1 MPGSMR
7 VVESILLMP
16 KEGEEEEMVKK
27 AFKKSSVCLCLSLL
41 LVFSSQI
48 VLSQEYP
55 TKPVTLVIPSGA
67 GSATDI
73 FMRSVTSVA
82 ADYLGQPI
90 INKLVPGGGG
100 AIGCDSAAKA
110 APDGYTLLAGSSPW
124 STGLPAIEGR
134 SKGPNDLAV
143 VCRLNY
149 SIGFMAARPDAPFKT
164 YKQMMEWIK
173 ANPGKLVVGTPGPWT
188 PPDMVWKHL
197 MKQSGTSFK
206 IVQFQG
212 GGEAMIALLGGHVD
226 AGPVHPLMAMPYKD
240 TGKLVFLFF
249 FDEKRH
255 PDFPNVPTS
264 LEEGM
269 DPKVNMLAC
278 SWRGILAPKGT
289 PRPIIDKLA
298 MAFKKMTEDKSAQT
312 MMQKS
317 GDKVNYLGPDE
328 FVQAWRAEFETY
340 KELGGIYKK

>member
-1 MPGSMR
+1 MARKRWGIR
-7 VVESILLMP
+7 SIRLFI
-16 KEGEEEEMVKK
+16 G
-27 AFKKSSVCLCLSLL
+27 F
-41 LVFSSQI
+41 VFVLSSQT
-48 VLSQEYP
+48 VLSQEFP

-67 GSATDI
+67 GSATDL
-73 FMRSVTSVA
+73 FMRAVTSVA
-82 ADYLGQPI
+82 TDYLGQPI
-90 INKLVPGGGG
+90 ISKLVPGGGG
-100 AIGCDSAAKA
+100 AIGSDIVAKA

-134 SKGPNDLAV
+134 SKGMDDFAG

-149 SIGFMAARPDAPFKT
+149 SIGFMAARPDAPFKG
-164 YKQMMEWIK
+164 YKQMMEWVR
-173 ANPGKLVVGTPGPWT
+173 ANPGKLIVGTPGPWT
-188 PPDMVWKHL
+188 PPDLVWKHL
-197 MKQSGTSFK
+197 MKESGASFK

-212 GGEAMIALLGGHVD
+212 GGEALIALLGGHID
-226 AGPVHPLMAMPYKD
+226 AGPLHPLMAMPYKD
-240 TGKLVFLFF
+240 SGKLSFLFF

-298 MAFKKMTEDKSAQT
+298 AAFKRMTEDKSAQS
-312 MMQKS
+312 MLQKS

-328 FVQAWRAEFETY
+328 FTAVWRAEFEAY
-340 KELGGIYKK
+340 RDLGKLYKK